1 MTGSVIPPETRRR
14 FYAEEIQAVA
24 NIRSAAVVDALA
36 SVERERFLP
45 PGPWTIRSEAD
56 FMAPARH
63 TIDADPR
70 HVYHNLAIA
79 IDAERMLFNGAPSV
93 VAGAIDALAVSPGE
107 RVLHIG
113 TGLGYYTA
121 LLARCVGPSGRV
133 LGIEVDAALA
143 AGARENLADVA
154 GVEVVHGDASGTLSE
169 SFDAILVN
177 AGVTHPLPSWLD
189 SLAPH
194 GRMIVPVTA
203 TFGPMTTI
211 GKGPMLLVSAT
222 EDRQRFA
229 VRSAGFVA
237 IYSAVGLRNDDVNA
251 SIGRA
256 LSKMPFAPVKSLRRD
271 AHPDDDSCWVHAQ
284 GVCLSLK

>member
-1 MTGSVIPPETRRR
+1 MSSTMISLETRRR

-24 NIRSAAVVDALA
+24 NLKSAGVVDALA
-36 SVERERFLP
+36 TVERERFLP
-45 PGPWTIRSEAD
+45 PGPWTIRGEAD
-56 FMAPARH
+56 FMAPVRH
-63 TIDADPR
+63 SIDADPR

-79 IDAERMLFNGAPSV
+79 IDADRMLFNGAPSV
-93 VAGAIDALAVSPGE
+93 VAGAIDALMVSPGE

-121 LLARCVGPSGRV
+121 LLGHCVGPSGRV

-143 AGARENLADVA
+143 TSARANLADFSWVD
-154 GVEVVHGDASGTLSE
+154 VVHGDATGTFSE

-189 SLAPH
+189 SLARN
-194 GRMIVPVTA
+194 GRMIVPITA
-203 TFGPMTTI
+203 TMGAMTTI

-222 EDRQRFA
+222 DDHQRFA

-237 IYSAVGLRNDDVNA
+237 IYSAVGLRDDEVNT

-256 LSKMPFAPVKSLRRD
+256 LGTMPFAPVKSLRRD
-271 AHPDDDSCWVHAQ
+271 AHSPDETCWVHAQ
-284 GVCLSLK
+284 NCCLSLK